1 MWAPMMLI
9 IKINTVVITLRNY
22 FSLFIENDFYIDR
35 KVDCQKPAFPFIF
48 SVCQPVLNED

>member
-9 IKINTVVITLRNY
+9 IQINTVVITLRNY